1 MKFNKLNLILNL
13 PVILFILILS
23 GRVHNPQAATKG
35 TKHDFGCK
43 ACHDIHYPKG
53 RALWATPLSRMNSG
67 KVPLTSSDAMCYSCH
82 KAEEK
87 GGKFFL
93 PGHSH
98 PINVVPS
105 ADTKIPKKLGTTYVE
120 GVGRVITCVSC
131 HDPHSS
137 NPKFLKI
144 KNDQDALCKACHVSY

>member
-1 MKFNKLNLILNL
+1 MKRILSS
-13 PVILFILILS
+13 IILIIGMATAILTS
-23 GRVHNPQAATKG
+23 LTGVQEVHAATEG

-43 ACHDIHYPKG
+43 ACHDIHNPKG
-53 RALWATPLSRMNSG
+53 QSLWPTPLVHGDG
-67 KVPLTSSDAMCYSCH
+67 KQISLTPQDAMCYACH
-82 KAEEK
+82 KAENK

-105 ADTKIPKKLGTTYVE
+105 AKTKIPKVLGTTYVE

-137 NPKFLKI
+137 NSKFLKI
-144 KNDQDALCKACHVSY
+144 KNENDALCKACHVSY

>member
-1 MKFNKLNLILNL
+1 MRISKLNRICNL
-13 PVILFILILS
+13 PIVLFVLLLS
-23 GRVHNPQAATKG
+23 GRVEVPQAATKG

-53 RALWATPLSRMNSG
+53 RALWATPLSKVNAK
-67 KVPLTSSDAMCYSCH
+67 KVPLTPTDAMCYSCH

-105 ADTKIPKKLGTTYVE
+105 SNTQIPKKLGTTYVE

-144 KNDQDALCKACHVSY
+144 KNDRDALCKACHVKY

>member
-1 MKFNKLNLILNL
+1 MLDKTWQMSLT
-13 PVILFILILS
+13 LFVVLFV
-23 GRVHNPQAATKG
+23 GNVEVPQAATKG

-53 RALWATPLSRMNSG
+53 RALWATPLSKMNS
-67 KVPLTSSDAMCYSCH
+67 KRVPLTATDAMCYSCH
-82 KAEEK
+82 KAEKK

-105 ADTKIPKKLGTTYVE
+105 AKTQIPKILGTTYVE
-120 GVGRVITCVSC
+120 GIGRVITCVSC

-144 KNDQDALCKACHVSY
+144 KNDRDALCKACHVNY